1 MTESRKF
8 ASLLFAAAC
17 LLAATGRLHAAA
29 ASTDLRPDIQ
39 HLFDGGHYQDAVNAL
54 QPEALE
60 EPQNASVQFWLGRS
74 FYELRDYARSISSF
88 ERATAIESNN
98 SEFHD
103 WLGKACGRK
112 AEETGRLSAFSAL
125 ALARRTHRE
134 FETAVQLDRRNLEA
148 QRDLIRFLLN
158 APGILG
164 GGEERALQQ
173 IADLALVDS
182 TEGDLARAEFFAVK
196 KDFDRAG
203 QQYQEILQSK
213 PKRLGICLEAAEYY
227 RDRGDGTGM
236 QHAVDEATMLAPSD
250 RLLEY
255 YRGVARVLTK
265 QDAPDAEKDLRA
277 YLDNVPDSSEAP
289 PHASA
294 HEWLGRLY
302 EDQKLNERAA
312 AEYKAAIA
320 LDPRDKDLRDDLKR
334 VEK

>member
-1 MTESRKF
+1 MTVSRTF
-8 ASLLFAAAC
+8 ASLFLAAAC
-17 LLAATGRLHAAA
+17 LLAASGRSDA
-29 ASTDLRPDIQ
+29 ASTSLRPDIQ
-39 HLFDGGHYQDAVNAL
+39 RLFDGGHYQDAVNAL
-54 QPEALE
+54 QPEAQE
-60 EPQNASVQFWLGRS
+60 EPQNATVQFWLGRS

-88 ERATAIESNN
+88 ERATAIEATN

-112 AEETGRLSAFSAL
+112 AEESSGFSAFSAL
-125 ALARRTHRE
+125 SLARRTHRE
-134 FETAVQLDRRNLEA
+134 FETAVQLDRTNLEA

-164 GGEERALQQ
+164 GGEDRALQQ

-196 KDFDRAG
+196 KDFDRAN

-213 PKRLGICLEAAEYY
+213 PKRLGICLEAADYY
-227 RDRGDGTGM
+227 GDRRDATGM
-236 QHAVDEATMLAPSD
+236 QRAVDAASTLAPND

-255 YRGVARVLTK
+255 YRGVALVLAK
-265 QDAPDAEKDLRA
+265 QEVPNAEKDLRA
-277 YLDNVPDSSEAP
+277 YIDNVPDSSEVP
-289 PHASA
+289 SHASA
-294 HEWLGRLY
+294 HGWLGRMY

-320 LDPRDKDLRDDLKR
+320 LNPRDKDLRDDLKR
-334 VEK
+334 VQK